1 MNVLI
6 GCEESGVVRDA
17 FRARGHNAYSN
28 DIQETSAPGPHL
40 LMCVM
45 DALDWMDWDLVI
57 LHPECRT
64 VCVAGN
70 RHYAGTKER
79 ADQVDWICRLWIKA
93 KAKARK
99 GVALENPASVIW
111 PKLRPL
117 SDGVQFVQPWQFG
130 HLEQKKTGLALDRLP
145 PLEETNNVY
154 NQMMRLPQSERERV
168 FFMAPSAERTK
179 LRSKTYSGIADAMA
193 ERWGEL

>member
-6 GCEESGVVRDA
+6 GCEESGAVRDA
-17 FRARGHNAYSN
+17 FRKRGHNAYSN
-28 DIQETSAPGPHL
+28 DIQETSQPGPHL

-45 DALDWMDWDLVI
+45 DALDWLDWDVII
-57 LHPECRT
+57 LHPECKT

-70 RHYAGTKER
+70 RHYAGTPAR
-79 ADQVDWICRLWIKA
+79 AAQVDWIEQLWRAA
-93 KAKARK
+93 KLKARK

-111 PKLRPL
+111 PRLRPQA
-117 SDGVQFVQPWQFG
+117 DQVQFIQPWQHG

-145 PLEETNNVY
+145 PLKETNNVY
-154 NQMMRLPQSERERV
+154 AQMMRLPQSQREKV
-168 FFMAPSAERTK
+168 FFMTPSAERSK

-193 ERWGEL
+193 EQWGDL